1 MKPPYPPYFG
11 NEIRT
16 DGSKKGVEI
25 LFVIALIPTLFIGS
39 NSLSYV
45 FSLLLLPISVLVHVT
60 SDVPRKWYGIP
71 IWIGLAMAICI
82 ASSYWSFTPLVTL
95 HLALRGTLPAFILI
109 LLIGSMPSHRAWT
122 LFKRCLAVSIVA
134 SLIAVLLW
142 DHAVHSIY
150 DPLIAGSWRGLYNH
164 KNEAGA
170 VGAVA
175 TIIFTDAWLRRKSKL
190 NFTIAIASIV
200 FLWGTQSRTALLL
213 TVIAYMALLFI
224 RRWYAGGYGR
234 AVVGFYSILGTS
246 VIAMALSNAEIQY
259 WLFNDPYNFTGRV
272 GIWRTAISVWSER
285 PWLGFGFRSIF
296 GDDSP
301 NLIGDAVTPFA
312 AIAPHP
318 HSSYLQTMIGTG
330 LIGLFLMA
338 LGLVVLPVAKT
349 ISIGSTLNPEPV
361 PLCFAIIVFST
372 LRSVFES
379 PAFQFARPSWIF
391 WSISVAILYA
401 FLNQRRISQ

>member
-1 MKPPYPPYFG
+1 MKPPCPPYFG
-11 NEIRT
+11 NEFRT
-16 DGSKKGVEI
+16 NRIKKGVEV

-39 NSLSYV
+39 NSLSYA
-45 FSLLLLPISVLVHVT
+45 FSLVLLPVSVFVHIT

-71 IWIGLAMAICI
+71 VWISLAMAICI
-82 ASSYWSFTPLVTL
+82 ASAFWSYTPLATL
-95 HLALRGTLPAFILI
+95 HLALRGTLPAIILI
-109 LLIGSMPSHRAWT
+109 LLIGSMPSQRAWS
-122 LFKRCLAVSIVA
+122 LFKRCMAVSIVA
-134 SLIAVLLW
+134 SLIAVLFW

-175 TIIFTDAWLRRKSKL
+175 TIIFTDAWLRTKSKL
-190 NFTIAIASIV
+190 DLCIAIASIV

-234 AVVGFYSILGTS
+234 AVVGFYAILGAS
-246 VIAMALSNAEIQY
+246 VIALALSDAEIQY

-272 GIWRTAISVWSER
+272 GIWRTALSVWSDR

-296 GDDSP
+296 GDNSP

-330 LIGLFLMA
+330 LIGLVFMSV
-338 LGLVVLPVAKT
+338 GLVVVPVVKT
-349 ISIGSTLNPEPV
+349 IGITKTIDPEPV
-361 PLCFAIIVFST
+361 PLCFAIIVFSS

-401 FLNQRRISQ
+401 FMNQQRISQ